1 MSRSPIFIGGL
12 MKSGTTLLRVL
23 IGRHPSLY
31 SGMETHWFSGDF
43 HANWKDSSS
52 KGQQLFKKFYDLSEV
67 EFERI
72 KKDSTSGNDFFTR
85 LMNYCTQRSGKARWV
100 EKSPD
105 NIIYIQQ
112 IHENWPDS
120 RLIHVVRDYR
130 DVYASW
136 KKKGKY
142 NIDQFIEKVITI
154 ADRNSMLLGTHS
166 DFYLEVD
173 YENLVTDTTGAL
185 KVILSHLGEKWVDGL
200 ENYEG
205 DRSDYNRLLK
215 ATGQK
220 SSTLDSIGK
229 PVFTTSIG
237 QWKNIL
243 DKKEV
248 KRIEDE
254 LGHLMRVWNWE

>member
-23 IGRHPSLY
+23 IGRHPNLY
-31 SGMETHWFSGDF
+31 SGMETHWFSDNF
-43 HANWKDSSS
+43 RTNWLDSSS
-52 KGQQLFKKFYDLSEV
+52 KGQQLFRQLYGVSDD

-72 KKDSTSGNDFFTR
+72 KQSSTSGVDFFTR
-85 LMNYCTQRSGKARWV
+85 LMDFCTQQSGKMRWV

-105 NIIYIQQ
+105 NIIFRKDIYN
-112 IHENWPDS
+112 NWPDS

-136 KKKGKY
+136 KRKGKY
-142 NIDQFIEKVITI
+142 NIEQFISKVNTI
-154 ADRNSMLLGTHS
+154 AQSNTALLGTHS
-166 DFYLEVD
+166 EFYLEVD
-173 YENLVTDTTGAL
+173 YELLVTDTTSAL
-185 KVILSHLGEKWVDGL
+185 KAILSHIGEDWVDGL
-200 ENYEG
+200 ESYEG
-205 DRSDYNRLLK
+205 DSSDFNRLYQ

-220 SSTLDSIGK
+220 SSTLESIAR

-243 DKKEV
+243 EIEEV
-248 KRIEDE
+248 RRIEGE
-254 LGHLMRVWNWE
+254 LGDLMKIWKWI